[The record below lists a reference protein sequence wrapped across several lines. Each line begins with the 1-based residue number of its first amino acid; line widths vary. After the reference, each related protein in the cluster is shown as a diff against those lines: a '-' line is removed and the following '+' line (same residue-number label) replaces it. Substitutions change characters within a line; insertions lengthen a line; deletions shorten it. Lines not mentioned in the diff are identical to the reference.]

1 MFPPNE
7 NDINPML
14 PKKCIRCGFR
24 SVEAYTECYQCTPI
38 SPLGFWKPPVYPK
51 LYYVPYTVQH
61 KLSFMYLES
70 EDSDV

>member
-1 MFPPNE
+1 MFPPDE
-7 NDINPML
+7 NDVNPML

-24 SVEAYTECYQCTPI
+24 SVEAYTECYQCTPH
-38 SPLGFWKPPVYPK
+38 SPTAVYPK